1 MSFKLSSILE
11 QDSIFITKF
20 ELCQL
25 RLMNNSDF
33 PWVILVPEK
42 NDIVEIMDLKANEF
56 NKLNSEILQVAKIIK
71 SVFNPDKLNVATLG
85 NIVPQMHIH
94 IVARFKNDKLFPKT
108 VWGHEFNRY
117 SLDKSQEVV
126 HSLKTTIT
134 NIIT

>member
-71 SVFNPDKLNVATLG
+71 SVFNPDKLNIATLG

-94 IVARFKNDKLFPKT
+94 IVARFKNDKLFPKP

>member
-1 MSFKLSSILE
+1 MIL
-11 QDSIFITKF
+11 
-20 ELCQL
+20 
-25 RLMNNSDF
+25 NNSDF

-42 NDIVEIMDLKANEF
+42 KDIVEIMDLKANEF

-71 SVFNPDKLNVATLG
+71 SVFNPDKLNIATLG

-94 IVARFKNDKLFPKT
+94 IVARFKNDKLFPKP

-126 HSLKTTIT
+126 HFLKTTIT

>member
-42 NDIVEIMDLKANEF
+42 KDIVEIMDLKANEF

-71 SVFNPDKLNVATLG
+71 SVFNPDKLNIATLG
-85 NIVPQMHIH
+85 NIVPQLHIH
-94 IVARFKNDKLFPKT
+94 IVARFKNDKLFPKP

-126 HSLKTTIT
+126 HFLKTTIT

>member
-33 PWVILVPEK
+33 LWVILVPEK
-42 NDIVEIMDLKANEF
+42 KDIVEIMDLKANEF

-71 SVFNPDKLNVATLG
+71 SVFNPDKLNIATLG

-94 IVARFKNDKLFPKT
+94 IVARFKNDKLFPKP

-126 HSLKTTIT
+126 HFLKTTIT

>member
-42 NDIVEIMDLKANEF
+42 KDIVEIMDLKANEF
-56 NKLNSEILQVAKIIK
+56 NKLNPEILQVAKIIK
-71 SVFNPDKLNVATLG
+71 SVFNPDKLNIATLG

-94 IVARFKNDKLFPKT
+94 IVARFKNDKLFPKP

-126 HSLKTTIT
+126 HFLKTTIT

>member
-42 NDIVEIMDLKANEF
+42 KDIVEIMDLKANEF

-71 SVFNPDKLNVATLG
+71 SVFNPDKLNIATLG

-94 IVARFKNDKLFPKT
+94 IVARFKNDKLFPKP

-126 HSLKTTIT
+126 HFLKTTIT

>member
-42 NDIVEIMDLKANEF
+42 KDIVEIMDLKANEF

-71 SVFNPDKLNVATLG
+71 SVFNPDKLNIATLG

-94 IVARFKNDKLFPKT
+94 IVARFKNDKLFPKP

>member
-1 MSFKLSSILE
+1 MNFKLSSILE
-11 QDSIFITKF
+11 QDSIFITKL

-33 PWVILVPEK
+33 PWVILVPELG
-42 NDIVEIMDLKANEF
+42 NIVEIMDLKIAEF
-56 NKLNSEILQVAKIIK
+56 DKLNSEVLQVAKIMK
-71 SVFNPDKLNVATLG
+71 SVFNPDKLNIATLG

-94 IVARFKNDKLFPKT
+94 IVARFKDDKLFPKP

-117 SLDKSQEVV
+117 SLDKSKEVTR
-126 HSLKTTIT
+126 SIKTTIN

>member
-42 NDIVEIMDLKANEF
+42 KDIVEIMDLKANEF

-71 SVFNPDKLNVATLG
+71 SVFNPDKLNIATLG

-94 IVARFKNDKLFPKT
+94 IVARFKNDKLFAKPVGGMSLIDTLWINPKRSCT
-108 VWGHEFNRY
+108 F
-117 SLDKSQEVV
+117 
-126 HSLKTTIT
+126 
-134 NIIT
+134 

>member
-56 NKLNSEILQVAKIIK
+56 NKLNSEILQVAKILK
-71 SVFNPDKLNVATLG
+71 SVFNPDKLNIATLG

-94 IVARFKNDKLFPKT
+94 IVARFKNDKLFPKP

-126 HSLKTTIT
+126 HFLKTTIT